1 MQYAILEKIM
11 KKNKLAQLEIT
22 GYNLNNLLN
31 VCIKENIE
39 LQDIV
44 KLSPQQME
52 VKLSD
57 KNLKKFNKL
66 NIDNYEIKVKYPSL
80 FQRFLHF
87 LIYRIGLI
95 AGIVASIV
103 LILVMQNRLI
113 NINIYGLDNINREEI
128 IEKVNEFGIKKFS
141 QMNFNCEDLEKYL
154 MKNFDLSFVSI
165 ITKGN
170 TLIINAKEELPDIS
184 KDYLPITADYNMI
197 IKDIRVY
204 SGTCCVKNGDIVFEG
219 DVIVEPYE
227 IINGERI
234 NITPCAEIQGEVYFC
249 SSYEFREKKEICART
264 GDYQVIDIEY
274 YLGKYKLYGNK
285 YDCKY
290 SDYDIEI
297 DDKMITNYFLPIHI
311 KKTIAYK
318 KETVELE
325 KDFEEEKE
333 EIIDKLKKEAYSKVP
348 DYLHVEGEDIKINST
363 NYGNIVTI
371 YLKSSVYLKYESK

>member
-11 KKNKLAQLEIT
+11 KKNKLAQLQIT

-87 LIYRIGLI
+87 LIFRIGLI
-95 AGIVASIV
+95 AGMVASIV
-103 LILVMQNRLI
+103 LILVMQSRLI

-165 ITKGN
+165 IKKGN

-204 SGTCCVKNGDIVFEG
+204 SGTSCVKNGDIVFEG
-219 DVIVEPYE
+219 DNLIEPYE

-234 NITPCAEIQGEVYFC
+234 NIIPCAEIQGEVYFC
-249 SSYEFREKKEICART
+249 SSYEFREKEEICART
-264 GDYQVIDIEY
+264 GEYQVINIEY
-274 YLGKYKLYGNK
+274 YLGKYKLFGNK

-325 KDFEEEKE
+325 KDFEKEKE
-333 EIIDKLKKEAYSKVP
+333 GIIDKLKKEAYSKVP

>member
-1 MQYAILEKIM
+1 M
-11 KKNKLAQLEIT
+11 KKNKLAQLQIT

-87 LIYRIGLI
+87 LIFRIGLI
-95 AGIVASIV
+95 AGMVASIV
-103 LILVMQNRLI
+103 LILVMQSRLI

-165 ITKGN
+165 IKKGN

-204 SGTCCVKNGDIVFEG
+204 SGTSCVKNGDIVFEG
-219 DVIVEPYE
+219 DNLIEPYE

-234 NITPCAEIQGEVYFC
+234 NIIPCAEIQGEVYFC
-249 SSYEFREKKEICART
+249 SSYEFREKEEICART
-264 GDYQVIDIEY
+264 GEYQVINIEY
-274 YLGKYKLYGNK
+274 YLGKYKLFGNK

-325 KDFEEEKE
+325 KDFEKEKE
-333 EIIDKLKKEAYSKVP
+333 GIIDKLKKEAYSKVP